1 MKRRKSMNI
10 RLFFKRI
17 LICFVSILLLLCITG
32 CQNKGDDTKENI
44 YKVNYDTTIYNYL
57 SLSQTGNDYLIPKLS
72 EKYWDEFGILDKECQ
87 VAKSKN
93 REATFYIIR
102 DIDINNDCE
111 YIKQLDSDD
120 LISIIHKIAKSY
132 LGDIRINKKSV
143 NHLNDIKYTDIKG
156 KVGNMNCYMSCF
168 QSYCEIPSVNIR
180 YIPTAYIIVYN
191 DEKNEKNVMGMI
203 KTIKEWTIRA
213 D

>member
-1 MKRRKSMNI
+1 MNI

-32 CQNKGDDTKENI
+32 CQNKGDDTRENI

-72 EKYWDEFGILDKECQ
+72 EKYWDEFRILEKECQ
-87 VAKSKN
+87 VAISKN

-120 LISIIHKIAKSY
+120 LISIIHEIAKSY
-132 LGDIRINKKSV
+132 LGDICINKRSV
-143 NHLNDIKYTDIKG
+143 NYLNDIKYIDVKG
-156 KVGNMNCYMSCF
+156 KVGKKNCYMSCF
-168 QSYCEIPSVNIR
+168 QSYCEVPSVKISHV
-180 YIPTAYIIVYN
+180 PTAYIIVYDQSD
-191 DEKNEKNVMGMI
+191 DERNVMDMI
-203 KTIKEWTIRA
+203 QTIKEWTIRF